1 MQYSLS
7 WFHRRS
13 ANLSIYSEN
22 TRFALKLVLF
32 LKVAYYSFRMKAID
46 FFRSKHF

>member
-13 ANLSIYSEN
+13 SNLSIYSEN
-22 TRFALKLVLF
+22 TRFAFKLVLF
-32 LKVAYYSFRMKAID
+32 LKVAYHSLRVKIID